1 MAVLQALRD
10 AVETLQR
17 NPVLF
22 VAAALYGLAQAP
34 GLLLQVSGN
43 PFLNLA
49 SSGYN
54 LLFYLVMPFF
64 LGGTIAMAREGLSG
78 PTDLSRLWSGGK
90 TYYLRILVVVLI
102 GLVVYFVVGFG
113 MFLLL
118 IALVLALGAN
128 VGSVLAGHGA
138 GLGGASMAAVAAI
151 GVLLLL
157 FAVVILAVLFL
168 LQFYAHAIVVD
179 DADAVGSLKRSYA
192 VARGNVVSV
201 LGYDVLATVLGV
213 LVVAV
218 PFAFVFVLAGGFAG
232 LSTAAWS
239 VRLTY
244 VALVVVMSAVSGAF
258 GLTFSTAFY
267 VRVTEDGG
275 NTGFGGASSDG
286 Q

>member
-34 GLLLQVSGN
+34 GLLLQVAGN
-43 PFLNLA
+43 PLLNIA

-54 LLFYLVMPFF
+54 FLFYLIMPFF
-64 LGGTIAMAREGLSG
+64 LGGMISMAREGLSG

-90 TYYLRILVVVLI
+90 THYLQILVVVLL

-113 MFLLL
+113 MFMLV

-128 VGSVLAGHGA
+128 LGNVLAGHGA
-138 GLGGASMAAVAAI
+138 GLGGVSMAAVALI
-151 GVLLLL
+151 GVLVLV
-157 FAVVILAVLFL
+157 FALVILAVLFL

-201 LGYDVLATVLGV
+201 LGYDLLATVLGV
-213 LVVAV
+213 LIVAI
-218 PFAFVFVLAGGFAG
+218 PFAFVFVIADGFAG
-232 LSTAAWS
+232 LSTASWS
-239 VRLTY
+239 VRLAY
-244 VALVVVMSAVSGAF
+244 VALTVVMSAVSGAF

-267 VRVTEDGG
+267 VRLTGG
-275 NTGFGGASSDG
+275 NAGFGGGSSG
-286 Q
+286 GL

>member
-22 VAAALYGLAQAP
+22 VAAALYALAQTP
-34 GLLLQVSGN
+34 GLLLQVAGN
-43 PFLNLA
+43 PLLNLA

-78 PTDLSRLWSGGK
+78 PTDLSRLWTGGK
-90 TYYLRILVVVLI
+90 RYYLRILVVVLI
-102 GLVVYFVVGFG
+102 GLVAYFVVGFG
-113 MFLLL
+113 MFMLV

-128 VGSVLAGHGA
+128 FESALAGHGA
-138 GLGGASMAAVAAI
+138 GLGGMSMAAVALI
-151 GVLLLL
+151 GVLVLL
-157 FAVVILAVLFL
+157 FALVILAVLFL

-201 LGYDVLATVLGV
+201 LGYDLLATVLG
-213 LVVAV
+213 LLIVAV
-218 PFAFVFVLAGGFAG
+218 PFAFVFVVAGGFGG
-232 LSTAAWS
+232 LSAAAWS
-239 VRLTY
+239 VRLAY
-244 VALVVVMSAVSGAF
+244 VALTVVLSAVSGAF

-267 VRVTEDGG
+267 VRLTDG
-275 NTGFGGASSDG
+275 NAGFGGASSG
-286 Q
+286 GL